1 MITLKGENIY
11 LRALEPNDLEFIYA
25 MENDKSIWEVSN
37 TQTPYSRFLVK
48 QYLENA
54 HQDIYEAKQLRLA
67 ICQDEDFPA
76 IGLIDLFDF
85 DPKNN
90 RAGVGIVIQSSENR
104 NKNIGSEALQLLIQ
118 YAFHHLNV
126 HQLYA
131 NIGTENKASMAL
143 FTKFGFQ
150 IIGIKK
156 DWNLVNGVY
165 KDEAIFQLLTNPTGV
180 SELT

>member
-1 MITLKGENIY
+1 MITLKGDNIY

-25 MENDKSIWEVSN
+25 MENDLSIWEVSN

-76 IGLIDLFDF
+76 LGLIDLFDF
-85 DPKNN
+85 DPKNR
-90 RAGVGIVIQSSENR
+90 RAGIGIVIQSAENR
-104 NKNIGSEALQLLIQ
+104 KQNIGSEALELLIN
-118 YAFHHLNV
+118 YAFYHLNL

-131 NIGTENKASMAL
+131 NIGTENVASMAL
-143 FTKFGFQ
+143 FSKFGFQ
-150 IIGIKK
+150 KIGTKK
-156 DWNLVNGVY
+156 DWTFVNGVY
-165 KDEAIFQLLTNPTGV
+165 KDEAIFQLINHQL
-180 SELT
+180 

>member
-1 MITLKGENIY
+1 MITLKGDSIY
-11 LRALEPNDLEFIYA
+11 LRALEPNDLEFVYA
-25 MENDKSIWEVSN
+25 MENDQSIWEVSN

-67 ICQDEDFPA
+67 ICQDQDFPA
-76 IGLIDLFDF
+76 IGLIDLFEF

-90 RAGVGIVIQSSENR
+90 RAGVGIVIQGNENR
-104 NKNIGSEALQLLIQ
+104 NQKTGSEALQLLIH
-118 YAFHHLNV
+118 YAFYHLNV

-131 NIGTENKASMAL
+131 NIGTENKASVAL

-156 DWNLVNGVY
+156 DWNFVNGVY
-165 KDEAIFQLLTNPTGV
+165 KDEAIFQLINQTKD
-180 SELT
+180 SEQA

>member
-11 LRALEPNDLEFIYA
+11 LRALEPNDLEFVYA
-25 MENDKSIWEVSN
+25 MENDQSIWEVSN

-67 ICQDEDFPA
+67 ICQDKDFPA
-76 IGLIDLFDF
+76 LGLIDLFDF

-90 RAGVGIVIQSSENR
+90 RAGVGIVIQGNDNR
-104 NKNIGSEALQLLIQ
+104 KQNIGSEALELLIQ
-118 YAFHHLNV
+118 YSFYHLNL

-131 NIGTENKASMAL
+131 NIGAENAASIAL

-150 IIGIKK
+150 KIGTKK
-156 DWNLVNGVY
+156 DWTLVNGIY
-165 KDEAIFQLLTNPTGV
+165 KDEAIFQLINNQL
-180 SELT
+180 

>member
-11 LRALEPNDLEFIYA
+11 LRALEPNDLEFVYA
-25 MENDKSIWEVSN
+25 MENDQSIWEVSN

-76 IGLIDLFDF
+76 LGLIDLFDF
-85 DPKNN
+85 DPQNR
-90 RAGVGIVIQSSENR
+90 RAGIGIVIQSINNR
-104 NKNIGSEALQLLIQ
+104 NKNIGSEALHLMIQ
-118 YAFHHLNV
+118 YAFHNLNL

-131 NIGTENKASMAL
+131 NIATDNLASLAL

-150 IIGIKK
+150 EIGLKK
-156 DWNLVNGVY
+156 DWTLVNGTF
-165 KDEAIFQLLTNPTGV
+165 KDEALFQLLNQ
-180 SELT
+180 